1 MIGRHVTHYNETVLL
16 ALLVA
21 DEPLAA
27 PIGPESAAVL
37 SDFSISALNT
47 GITL

>member
-21 DEPLAA
+21 DEPVAA
-27 PIGPESAAVL
+27 PIGSETCATPPT
-37 SDFSISALNT
+37 SALDKE
-47 GITL
+47 IAR